1 MLKKATA
8 SLNPASRAAAL
19 GIAAFVASLSATMT
33 AMADNVIFPDGK
45 TDIASAEDW
54 GGTLPGTTDQI
65 SIGGN
70 GQKTV
75 TALDDVEFGGL
86 LIGSANGQEVI
97 FDMRPSVSGG
107 SPRRIRMNG
116 IAHCGSNWNAHYWLR
131 GGFWDFGDNSVGI
144 VENGTYNGLKN
155 CSATIDGGAV
165 VVCGSLVGHWRTT
178 NNWVNVEGEGT
189 IVTTKVV
196 RVSPYNGIDNGF
208 RFSNGAKVVLSGAG
222 SRIVISD
229 GDSGA
234 SYRNSLL
241 VSGGASVEQTA
252 SGGTHYLGSAG
263 SRNKLS
269 VEGGSEVSLKGLLYF
284 GHHDDSRA
292 NTASHNRIE
301 VTGANSRLSTSAIY
315 CGNASGVAA
324 SAGSSNNVAY
334 VTDGGTLSS
343 GDRWYLYGHDNG
355 IVVSNGTVTLA
366 GGGILCRTST
376 NCYLRLQG
384 THPSFVSKTAAGSQS
399 EYKNGFTIHFDL
411 PGDGYD
417 GSVPWPFVSE
427 NYAFVDSSL
436 RIEIEGVEG
445 MAKRIRR
452 QWLERETVNLAHFS
466 GGVTGITDAM
476 LARWNAALPEL
487 ASLSFANNKLTL
499 TVKANAPTVMTFR

>member
-8 SLNPASRAAAL
+8 SLNPATRAAAL
-19 GIAAFVASLSATMT
+19 GIAAFVASLSAVCR
-33 AMADNVIFPDGK
+33 ADTKTFPSTGS
-45 TDIASAEDW
+45 DIASAEDW

-75 TALDDVEFGGL
+75 TALEDVEFGGL

-144 VENGTYNGLKN
+144 VRNGTYNGLSN

-222 SRIVISD
+222 SRLVISD

-241 VSGGASVEQTA
+241 VSGGASVEQTDA
-252 SGGTHYLGSAG
+252 GGTHYLGSAG

-284 GHHDDSRA
+284 GHNEGSKA
-292 NTASHNRIE
+292 NTATNNRIY

-315 CGNASGVAA
+315 CGKASGVEA
-324 SAGSSNNVAY
+324 SAGNSDNVAC

-366 GGGILCRTST
+366 NGGIMCQTST
-376 NCYLRLQG
+376 NCFLRLQG
-384 THPSFVSKTAAGSQS
+384 AHPSFVSKTANSTS
-399 EYKNGFTIHFDL
+399 LYKHGFTIRFDL
-411 PGDGYD
+411 PEDGYD
-417 GSVPWPFVSE
+417 GSVAWPFVSE
-427 NYAFVDSSL
+427 NYASVDSSF

-445 MAKRIRR
+445 MSRRLRR
-452 QWLERETVNLAHFS
+452 QGIERETVNLAHFS
-466 GGVTGITDAM
+466 RGVTGITDAM
-476 LARWNAALPEL
+476 LAEWNAALPQL
-487 ASLSFANNKLTL
+487 ASLSYANNKLTL